1 MVGIAMID
9 DNMLKYIYIY
19 IYIRTWLEIV
29 HLCHST
35 TRGLMNGSFNDD
47 ISLQSNVL

>member
-9 DNMLKYIYIY
+9 DNMLKKNIY
-19 IYIRTWLEIV
+19 IYIRTWLDIV